1 MIPYSIYLIIND
13 MNFIINLKNIYFT
26 VFNVECLHVEQKPIL
41 NGTLIADFFF
51 QKQAYIPFILN
62 QKIIRL
68 FLKAA
73 YHLIPI
79 TLKVFG
85 NVLQNIK
92 IAKSMKCFIFSTS
105 KKTDVWA
112 WNCLHWWK
120 YPWDYGLFSSLCIP
134 WIFRWLVWQPQC
146 MPLQTLRWVEKQI
159 FRYMLLGYF
168 K

>member
-1 MIPYSIYLIIND
+1 MLACRTKTHPKWHSHSRL
-13 MNFIINLKNIYFT
+13 
-26 VFNVECLHVEQKPIL
+26 
-41 NGTLIADFFF
+41 FF

-146 MPLQTLRWVEKQI
+146 MPLQTLRWVEKKNI
-159 FRYMLLGYF
+159 PIHVIRLF
-168 K
+168 